1 LLRSG
6 TISRFF
12 AALTLLAVC
21 LAAPAAAQMPASPT
35 PSPAASPSPAPGASA
50 TPGTPA
56 APAAPGAPT
65 PTPPPI
71 TVEPASATVPVG
83 SSARIAVGSAIA
95 PISVVVHDPSVVD
108 AAIDQT
114 SSALTLS
121 GKKPGAT
128 VVTVSDAR
136 GLTRDIQVRV
146 AYYAGSVA
154 PQTTLSITGDP
165 ASADFIRQ
173 EVAAAVVRAAQA
185 RPGGQVV
192 VSADDVPFSGTL
204 AQDRVAVVNVP
215 VLIQGTEYIEVD
227 ATTRVDVRN
236 VAAPRI
242 SPDSLMVSD
251 YPERL
256 EENGTLF
263 TADLRSDQPSRFL
276 YFHYNPPGQPSRRV
290 VLRVDNTSPEP
301 ASVQFI
307 SGRGG
312 PTANEM
318 EAGHSAT
325 RAFLID
331 VVQNQGRL
339 ITIPGNSSLNI
350 AEQDLPPGTIV
361 CNLLQLRAL
370 SGNGSVHLTLTAQPA
385 DADIAAGGALLEA
398 EHKHARGIYPIPE
411 FYYAA
416 QWNVNDD
423 YLEVPIGQIPLP
435 NDLQGQA
442 LAGDYG
448 VLQSF
453 VVTVH
458 NPLSTPQAIAIYEN
472 PRGGRS
478 TGTYIIDGVLV
489 QSHQVPPFSR
499 YKIRQYVIPA
509 RGFVRVTIVTIP
521 EGGSSYPLRLIFA
534 PDDGSVAPGASGSP
548 VY

>member
-1 LLRSG
+1 M
-6 TISRFF
+6 
-12 AALTLLAVC
+12 
-21 LAAPAAAQMPASPT
+21 APSSPVPGAAA
-35 PSPAASPSPAPGASA
+35 
-50 TPGTPA
+50 
-56 APAAPGAPT
+56 

-71 TVEPASATVPVG
+71 TVEPASATVAVV
-83 SSARIAVGSAIA
+83 SSARVVVGSAIA
-95 PISVVVHDPSVVD
+95 PIAVVAHDPTVVD
-108 AAIDQT
+108 AAVDQS
-114 SSALTLS
+114 SSAIVLS
-121 GKKPGAT
+121 GKKPGT
-128 VVTVSDAR
+128 TFVTVSDAR
-136 GLTRDIQVRV
+136 GLTRDVQVRV
-146 AYYAGSVA
+146 AYYAGTAAS
-154 PQTTLSITGDP
+154 QTTLSITGDP
-165 ASADFIRQ
+165 ASSDFVRQ
-173 EVAAAVVRAAQA
+173 EVVAAVVRAAQP
-185 RPGGQVV
+185 RPGAQVV

-215 VLIQGTEYIEVD
+215 VLIQGTDYIEVD

-263 TADLRSDQPSRFL
+263 TADLRSEQPSRFL
-276 YFHYNPPGQPSRRV
+276 YFHYNPPGQPPRRV

-301 ASVQFI
+301 ANIQFI

-318 EAGHSAT
+318 EAGHTAT

-350 AEQDLPPGTIV
+350 AEQSLPPGTIV

-370 SGNGSVHLTLTAQPA
+370 SGNGSVHLTLTSQPA
-385 DADIAAGGALLEA
+385 DGDVAGAAGGALLEA
-398 EHKHARGIYPIPE
+398 ERKHARGIYPIPE

-416 QWNVNDD
+416 QWNVNGD

-458 NPLSTPQAIAIYEN
+458 NPGSTPQSVAIYEN
-472 PRGGRS
+472 PRGGRA
-478 TGTYIIDGVLV
+478 TGTFIIDGVLV
-489 QSHQVPPFSR
+489 QSHQVPAFSR

-509 RGFVRVTIVTIP
+509 RGFVRVTIVTMP
-521 EGGSSYPLRLIFA
+521 EAGSSYPLRLIFA
-534 PDDGSVAPGASGSP
+534 PDDGSVAPGAPGSP